1 MKRFLKEFKDFAL
14 RGNVMEL
21 AIAVV
26 IGGAFSAIVK
36 SLVDDII
43 TPLIGVLIGGKG
55 VVDWSVTVGTAVVK
69 YGNFIQVIINF
80 VIIAFSLFVTMRIIT
95 KVTEKINLLKKEEE
109 KAAEAAKQQEVDVK
123 EELLK
128 EIRDLLK
135 EKR

>member
-109 KAAEAAKQQEVDVK
+109 KVAEAAKQQEVDVK